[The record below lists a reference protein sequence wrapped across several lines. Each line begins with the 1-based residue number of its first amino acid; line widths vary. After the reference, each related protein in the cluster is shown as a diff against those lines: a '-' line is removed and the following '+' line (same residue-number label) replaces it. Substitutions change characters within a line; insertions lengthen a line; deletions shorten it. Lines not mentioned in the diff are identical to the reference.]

1 MLVHSSEN
9 LMAKTAQLAPSSPT
23 KKGTDAG
30 RVRLM
35 AGRLASPASD
45 SHKGLPQARWEH
57 LRNALP
63 ATAALLAKRR
73 ADMIEDGVI
82 DDYVALQWLEWH
94 GGGLRLTIT
103 GTNVCAQVTQSLR

>member
-1 MLVHSSEN
+1 
-9 LMAKTAQLAPSSPT
+9 MANKPSQPARSALNS
-23 KKGTDAG
+23 KGTTAG
-30 RVRLM
+30 GRARAMVATHAWM
-35 AGRLASPASD
+35 AAAA
-45 SHKGLPQARWEH
+45 HAGLPADRREY
-57 LRNALP
+57 LRDALP

-103 GTNVCAQVTQSLR
+103 GANVCAQVTQSLR

>member
-1 MLVHSSEN
+1 
-9 LMAKTAQLAPSSPT
+9 MANKPSQLARNAPNSKGSS
-23 KKGTDAG
+23 AG
-30 RVRLM
+30 GRARAM
-35 AGRLASPASD
+35 AATHAWMAAAA
-45 SHKGLPQARWEH
+45 HAGLPAERREY
-57 LRNALP
+57 LREALP
-63 ATAALLAKRR
+63 ATAALLARRR